1 MSNQVIG
8 SGPKKETVYGGPS
21 ISPQTSPAYNR
32 QAAASGGSTVYT
44 GPTPGGTVHNGASPA
59 GSQARPSAPA
69 SAGGV
74 RGASIFYVI
83 AGFTAANMVLMFAGI
98 RFAVGLGATGAAGN
112 DMTTL
117 LISNLVAIGI
127 FVLLGFLTKKGS
139 KAAFI
144 IGMVLYALD
153 LLILAAFNPAMHV
166 VSIVIHGLFLWNLFK
181 AFRQLPA

>member
-21 ISPQTSPAYNR
+21 NSPQTSPAYNQ
-32 QAAASGGSTVYT
+32 QAAASGGGTVYG
-44 GPTPGGTVHNGASPA
+44 GPTPGGTVRNGASPA
-59 GSQARPSAPA
+59 ASQSRTSA
-69 SAGGV
+69 SASTGDA
-74 RGASIFYVI
+74 RGAAIFYVI

-98 RFAVGLGATGAAGN
+98 RFAVGLGATGAAAN

-117 LISNLVAIGI
+117 LIANVVAIGI
-127 FVLLGFLTKKGS
+127 FALLGFLTKKGS

-144 IGMVLYALD
+144 IGMALYAMD
-153 LLILAAFNPAMHV
+153 LLILAAFDPTRHV
-166 VSIVIHGLFLWNLFK
+166 VSIVIHGFFLFSLFK